1 MRRIRDARVVRI
13 TVNLGDTE
21 HELDT
26 NMTLAVLQE
35 AIHDHV
41 LGEWTSLV
49 VVLLPMKEGEDDSV
63 STQ

>member
-1 MRRIRDARVVRI
+1 MRRIRDAKVVRI

-26 NMTLAVLQE
+26 NMTLMDLYETVRDNA
-35 AIHDHV
+35 
-41 LGEWTSLV
+41 LGEWTSIVVTLV
-49 VVLLPMKEGEDDSV
+49 PKEGEDDNI